1 MPSKKKGYGKKK
13 ALTPFISLTTKRAA
27 EKEAKD
33 FRDRFG
39 YKAVV
44 RPNKN
49 KIYKKKYPYT
59 VYTQ

>member
-1 MPSKKKGYGKKK
+1 MPRKKGYGKKRT
-13 ALTPFISLTTKRAA
+13 LTPFISFTTESEA
-27 EKEAKD
+27 EKEAKSL
-33 FRDRFG
+33 RARFG

-49 KIYKKKYPYT
+49 KLYKKKYPYT